1 MNNTPE
7 METVVSEATE
17 PASEKKTENTTEP
30 IHSVPPTGQPYYQP
44 IPPQDP
50 ANSVVGTG
58 AFFGLELLL
67 NLPIVG
73 FIAAIIIS
81 FVPQNHNLKHYARAK
96 LIWNLISL
104 LLTVLL
110 IVGLIALSNAITDYF
125 EDKLGLDAAEQETIE
140 ELFGQMEDLTE
151 IAGIVEQIGG
161 MEGIG
166 EIIEQVGGAE
176 GLGEILEQVGG
187 MENAE
192 DFSELAEQFREIENL
207 GKIIAE
213 VEEIENIDEIIEEIG
228 GIDRIADVDSID
240 DIRGIINEIDDPEVK
255 RQLTEILRENG
266 GY

>member
-1 MNNTPE
+1 MNNQSDI
-7 METVVSEATE
+7 ETV
-17 PASEKKTENTTEP
+17 TTETTETTAETTAEQTAT
-30 IHSVPPTGQPYYQP
+30 SPTGQPYY
-44 IPPQDP
+44 PPMPTQDP
-50 ANSVVGTG
+50 ASTVVGTG
-58 AFFGLELLL
+58 AFFGLELLM

-73 FIAAIIIS
+73 FIAAIIFA

-110 IVGLIALSNAITDYF
+110 IVGLIALSNAVTDYIENEF
-125 EDKLGLDAAEQETIE
+125 GLEAAEQENIE
-140 ELFGQMEDLTE
+140 ELFGQLEDLTE
-151 IAGIVEQIGG
+151 IAGFVEQIGG

-176 GLGEILEQVGG
+176 GIGEIIEQVGG

-192 DFSELAEQFREIENL
+192 DIGALAEQFREIENL